1 MIINCQVIGRTHI
14 LLGTLFQE
22 AFCILSHVQCRLSE
36 NQWRPKINGGHVDKG
51 FCSTSAGLLL
61 LLNLTWRDAIDAIDA
76 MAMDA
81 MAMDAM
87 GTVLPLRANCV
98 DP

>member
-1 MIINCQVIGRTHI
+1 
-14 LLGTLFQE
+14 
-22 AFCILSHVQCRLSE
+22 
-36 NQWRPKINGGHVDKG
+36 
-51 FCSTSAGLLL
+51 LLL
-61 LLNLTWRDAIDAIDA
+61 LLNLTWRDAIDA

-87 GTVLPLRANCV
+87 GTVLPFRANCV

>member
-14 LLGTLFQE
+14 LLGTLLQE
-22 AFCILSHVQCRLSE
+22 AFCILSHVRFVAYL
-36 NQWRPKINGGHVDKG
+36 RINGDQG

-81 MAMDAM
+81 M
-87 GTVLPLRANCV
+87 GTVLPFRANCV

>member
-1 MIINCQVIGRTHI
+1 
-14 LLGTLFQE
+14 
-22 AFCILSHVQCRLSE
+22 
-36 NQWRPKINGGHVDKG
+36 
-51 FCSTSAGLLL
+51 LLL
-61 LLNLTWRDAIDAIDA
+61 LLNLTWRDAIDAMAMDA

-87 GTVLPLRANCV
+87 GTVLPFRANCV